1 MNTVIVIPTYN
12 ERENIGPLITRC
24 MALPLRLDLFFI
36 DDGSPDGT
44 GQLLESLRSSHPHL
58 RVMHRPGKLGLGSAY
73 REAFRLL
80 LKEPYD
86 CYVTMDADL
95 SHRPESIPD
104 LIRRVK
110 EADLVLGSRYTQGG
124 GSKNW
129 SVVRQLLSRTANR
142 LARNLLGLNVK
153 DATGG
158 FRCYRR
164 ELLAALDQ
172 LDVRSNGYSFLVEM
186 AYYTQRMGFRLH
198 EVPIIFEERYLAKS
212 KMSQSEVIK
221 AIQTLLRLFLHRLSG
236 RRVVNPS
243 SLARGGPGPKE
254 PN

>member
-1 MNTVIVIPTYN
+1 MNAVLVIPTYN
-12 ERENIGPLITRC
+12 ERENIGPLVSRC
-24 MALPLRLDLFFI
+24 MSLPVRLDLFFV

-44 GQLLESLRSSHPHL
+44 GQLLESLRSTYPCL

-73 REAFRLL
+73 RQAFRLL

-86 CYVTMDADL
+86 CFVTMDADL
-95 SHRPESIPD
+95 SHQPESIPD
-104 LIRRVK
+104 LLRAAD
-110 EADLVLGSRYTQGG
+110 EADLVIGSRYTHGG

-129 SVVRQLLSRTANR
+129 SLVRRLLSRTANG
-142 LARNLLGLNVK
+142 LARNLLALNVR

-164 ELLAALDQ
+164 DLLAALDR

-186 AYYTQRMGFRLH
+186 AYYSQRMGFRLR
-198 EVPIIFEERYLAKS
+198 EEPIVFEERCQAKS
-212 KMSQSEVIK
+212 KMSQSEITR
-221 AIQTLLRLFLHRLSG
+221 AMHTLLRLFLHRLSG

-243 SLARGGPGPKE
+243 P
-254 PN
+254 